1 MSPRAFLFPLCRI
14 FIILPSNVSL
24 PKNNISD
31 FMANNI
37 QTFTGRVL
45 LDDKQAKQT
54 IELLTRSLEE
64 LKKKRKEAV
73 AKGEDIKEFD
83 RQIKQTSASINA
95 LKTNQQQVNETLKNL
110 SSASYK
116 ELNVAMRSLQKQLR
130 SGAVERNS
138 EEWKKLQGVLKK
150 VKAEMQHI
158 NDEGKVSKSLFSRMW
173 DGLNK
178 NWGAFTQII
187 GSVTTLTLTLRAAAQ
202 AYADME
208 ESMADVRKY
217 TGQTDEQV
225 HQMNEDFKRMDT
237 RTAREQLN
245 ELAGSAG
252 RLGITSKEMIEEF
265 VDGADK
271 INVALGDDLGKGAV
285 DKIGKLA
292 QMFGEDKTKG
302 LRGAMLATGSAVN
315 ELAQSSSA
323 NAGYIVDFTADLSG
337 VGIQA
342 GMTQAQL
349 MGLASALDQNMQEEA
364 TSATVFS
371 QLITKMYQ
379 EPAKFAKIAGM
390 QVKEFSNLMKTNA
403 NEGLMKFMQ
412 AMKSKG
418 GFAEMAPMFEEMQ
431 LNGTRAV
438 GVLSAVA
445 THLDQVKEAQDIATK
460 SYADGTSVLNEFNT
474 QNTTVQA
481 ELDKAKKRFQDLTI
495 ELGEKLIPAMKYG
508 ITSFSLTIKVMS
520 TLITFTQQHAKQI
533 VVLSSLIAFCTAL
546 WYKEMIAI
554 KAKNTLMNIAKAVEK
569 AYATSVKLVQAAMV
583 AFNATVALCKSGMQG
598 YISVMNAAKAANM
611 TNPWAALATVVT
623 VVGVA
628 IYGAVKAFSAYNEAM
643 RNNTQEAKNNKAV
656 AEQQATLAKKV
667 SDATID
673 ERNKIDMLNKIIHS
687 NAYTVDE
694 RRTAIANLQQIVPQ
708 YHASISK
715 EGKLYNDNIEVITQY
730 INKLNDAAMAEAIY
744 EKKAEINKKR
754 LELKTIETRIRG
766 SLKAV
771 KAERDAHPE
780 RYTTERYYRP
790 SFGPGSEGNEFYHD
804 SDALK
809 SNKKQEQIHT
819 KRLQN
824 VLSQEKTLD
833 AEDRALDA
841 TINSNKQIRSALK
854 TVIKKNTQI
863 QKENAVVS
871 TPSSGHTMTEK
882 ERKAAEKEKKKR
894 EAAARKAEAKRKA
907 DMKKELDDAKKANQ
921 AEELEAKTLYSTGQ
935 IRLAEYNDRMKT
947 IKERGL
953 QARLDILKKYGEAE
967 SEEYK
972 RLNAEK
978 ENIAADYEKK
988 QTQDLADLEYD
999 RQVAEQAITA
1009 EYYNKDSDLYHNEDA
1024 VNEALFQLDQTFLKE
1039 KQSLY
1044 LKSSDEYWQIAREIE
1059 RSQQSRQYDLQKQH
1073 DEKLLQLRQE
1083 YGKMGNEEQMQLE
1096 MAGLDAVHKA
1106 GLISE
1111 EEYQRMK
1118 LGIANKYASYKPT
1131 ADEQRKEDANT
1142 AIDTAKKMTKGYSD
1156 NNNAMGSDNLA
1167 TIAGG
1172 AIAAIQQQKMVNDN
1186 LKKLRD
1192 EDKISEQQYQ
1202 DAKRQMN
1209 KETYQEIAAVAG
1221 AAFSSINNMM
1231 SAASAYSQACSD
1243 LEVAKIEKNY
1253 DKQISAAGNNSAKKK
1268 RLEAKRDKE
1277 VAAAKSKANK
1287 KSMKIEVAQ
1296 AIASTAMAAINAYSS
1311 AAAIPVVGHVIA
1323 PIAAGL
1329 ATAAGM
1335 LQVATIKKQHQAEAA
1350 GYYEGGFT
1358 GPGNYKKEAGVVH
1371 AGEFVA
1377 NHNTVNNPQLLPA
1390 LQLIDMAQRNNTVA
1404 SLTAQDVSR
1413 AMGTGSAAVVAPVV
1427 NVQGGDTE
1435 QVGASL
1441 DSVHTTID
1449 RLNQQLNAGIKSYVV
1464 ITGPDGFD
1472 RQWSQYQK
1480 MKSNK

>member
-1 MSPRAFLFPLCRI
+1 
-14 FIILPSNVSL
+14 
-24 PKNNISD
+24 
-31 FMANNI
+31 MANST
-37 QTFTGRVL
+37 QTFIGRVL

-54 IELLTRSLEE
+54 IALLEKQLEQVKQ
-64 LKKKRKEAV
+64 KKTDAFKKGDDTKAFDKE
-73 AKGEDIKEFD
+73 IN
-83 RQIKQTSASINA
+83 RINA
-95 LKTNQQQVNETLKNL
+95 SLKTLRTNQEQVNRTFNNL

-116 ELNVAMRSLQKQLR
+116 ELSVVMKTVQKQLR

-138 EEWKKLQGVLKK
+138 EEWKKLQQKLKEVKREMNAINSESKETTSLWSRFVNVL
-150 VKAEMQHI
+150 
-158 NDEGKVSKSLFSRMW
+158 NT
-173 DGLNK
+173 
-178 NWGAFTQII
+178 NWGAVSQII
-187 GSVTTLTLTLRAAAQ
+187 AAYAGLSMTIRKCAQ

-208 ESMADVRKY
+208 ESMANVRKY
-217 TGQTDEQV
+217 TGQTDEEV
-225 HQMNEDFKRMDT
+225 HRMNEDFKRMDT

-252 RLGITSKEMIEEF
+252 RLGITSKDMIEEF

-271 INVALGDDLGKGAV
+271 INVALGDDLGEGAV

-315 ELAQSSSA
+315 ELAQNSSA

-379 EPAKFAKIAGM
+379 EPAKFAKIAG
-390 QVKEFSNLMKTNA
+390 VEVTKFSNLMKTNA
-403 NEGLMKFMQ
+403 NEGLMTFLS
-412 AMKSKG
+412 AMKSRG

-445 THLDQVKEAQDIATK
+445 SHLDQVRTAQDLATQ
-460 SYADGTSVLNEFNT
+460 SYASGTSVINEFNV
-474 QNTTVQA
+474 QNNTVQA
-481 ELDKAKKRFQDLTI
+481 QLDKAKKRFEDLTV
-495 ELGEKLIPAMKYG
+495 ELGEQLIPVTRYAISTLSIG
-508 ITSFSLTIKVMS
+508 IHVLS
-520 TLITFTQQHAKQI
+520 TLITFTFTHVKQLTI
-533 VVLSSLIAFCTAL
+533 IGSAIAVCTAL
-546 WYKEMIAI
+546 WYKETIAI
-554 KAKNTLMNIAKAVEK
+554 KLRTAAAAANAAVDK
-569 AYATSVKLVQAAMV
+569 AYIATTTLLRTAMV
-583 AFNATVALCKSGMQG
+583 ALQATWALLTKGVQG
-598 YISVMNAAKAANM
+598 YIIVMRAARLASL
-611 TNPWAALATVVT
+611 TNPWAALATVLT

-628 IYGAVKAFSAYNEAM
+628 VYGTVKAFAAYNETL
-643 RNNTQEAKNNKAV
+643 RNNTQEAKNNRAV
-656 AEQQATLAKKV
+656 AEQQASLAKKV

-694 RRTAIANLQQIVPQ
+694 RRSAIANLQKIIPN
-708 YHASISK
+708 YHASISN

-754 LELKTIETRIRG
+754 LELKTRETRIKG

-771 KAERDAHPE
+771 QAERDAHPE
-780 RYTTERYYRP
+780 RYTSEKIFRP
-790 SFGPGSEGNEFYHD
+790 SFGPGSESSYFTKD
-804 SDALK
+804 SEALK
-809 SNKKQEQIHT
+809 TNKKQEKIHK
-819 KRLQN
+819 KRLKTVQ
-824 VLSQEKTLD
+824 SEEKTLD
-833 AEDRALDA
+833 AQEAALDL
-841 TINSNKQIRSALK
+841 TIKNNKQIRKALT
-854 TVIKKNTQI
+854 TVIKKNTKI
-863 QKENAVVS
+863 DSGNG
-871 TPSSGHTMTEK
+871 TTSSVGSGGHYTTEK
-882 ERKAAEKEKKKR
+882 ERKAAEKERKKQET
-894 EAAARKAEAKRKA
+894 EAHKAAVKRKA
-907 DMKKELDDAKKANQ
+907 ALKKELNDAKKSTEAQ
-921 AEELEAKTLYSTGQ
+921 QLEATTLYSTGQ
-935 IRLAEYNDRMKT
+935 IRLAEYNDRMAK
-947 IKERGL
+947 IKEQGL
-953 QARLDILKKYGEAE
+953 QQRMDILRKYGEAE

-972 RLNAEK
+972 RLNAQKEK
-978 ENIAADYEKK
+978 ISADYERK
-988 QTQDLADLEYD
+988 QTQDLQDLEYD

-1009 EYYNKDSDLYHNEDA
+1009 EYYNKDSDLYHNESA
-1024 VNEALFQLDQTFLKE
+1024 INEALFQLDQTFLKE
-1039 KQSLY
+1039 KQALY

-1059 RSQQSRQYDLQKQH
+1059 RSEQQHQYDRQKQY
-1073 DEKLLQLRQE
+1073 DDTLMQLKQE
-1083 YGKMGNEEQMQLE
+1083 YLTLGNEQQMQLE
-1096 MAGLDAVHKA
+1096 LAGLDEVHKA
-1106 GLISE
+1106 GLVSE

-1118 LGIANKYASYKPT
+1118 MGIANKYASYKPDAKDQAKDDATT
-1131 ADEQRKEDANT
+1131 AL
-1142 AIDTAKKMTKGYSD
+1142 DTAKKMTRQSD
-1156 NNNAMGSDNLA
+1156 DRSGSLGSDNLA

-1186 LKKLRD
+1186 LQKLRE
-1192 EDKISEQQYQ
+1192 EDKISEQAYQ
-1202 DAKRQMN
+1202 DAKKQMN
-1209 KETYQEIAAVAG
+1209 QETYKNIAAIAG
-1221 AAFSSINNMM
+1221 AAFSSISSMM
-1231 SAASAYSQACSD
+1231 GAASAYSQACSD
-1243 LEVAKIEKNY
+1243 LEVAKIQANY
-1253 DKQISAAGNNSAKKK
+1253 DKQISAAGKNSAKKK

-1277 VAAAKSKANK
+1277 ISAAKTKANK
-1287 KSMKIEVAQ
+1287 KAMKIEIAQ

-1311 AAAIPVVGHVIA
+1311 AAAIKGVGWIMA

-1335 LQVATIKKQHQAEAA
+1335 MQIATIKKQHQAEAA

-1358 GPGNYKKEAGVVH
+1358 GPGHYKKEAGVVH

-1377 NHNTVNNPQLLPA
+1377 NHNAVNNPQLLPA
-1390 LQLIDMAQRNNTVA
+1390 LQLIDAAQRNNTVA

-1427 NVQGGDTE
+1427 NVSADNE

-1441 DSVHTTID
+1441 DNVSSTIE
-1449 RLNQQLNAGIKSYVV
+1449 RLNEQLNLGIKSYVV

-1472 RQWSQYQK
+1472 RKWSQYQK